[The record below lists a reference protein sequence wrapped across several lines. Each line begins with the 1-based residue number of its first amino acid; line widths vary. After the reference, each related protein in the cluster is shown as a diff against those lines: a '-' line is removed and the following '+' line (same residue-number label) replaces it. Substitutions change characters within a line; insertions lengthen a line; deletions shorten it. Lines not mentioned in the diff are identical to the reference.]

1 MGGAWC
7 GRVMEEEGKG
17 NEWWG
22 ELRSRGRERKTTGF
36 FSINFFFK
44 IIVTTFIEK
53 ISYKSF
59 FINILLRNQKKIKIF
74 NQTPSKIKN

>member
-44 IIVTTFIEK
+44 IIVTIFIEK
-53 ISYKSF
+53 NFLQKFFYQHFVEKSKE
-59 FINILLRNQKKIKIF
+59 N
-74 NQTPSKIKN
+74 KNL